1 MSTCKITY
9 NGNEISSVD
18 ETAPVSVAYNSA
30 TIATLNDGDTK
41 TLGCHGKVMS
51 SDVVIGSKTLNC
63 NGKLMQ
69 GDIVVELVGSATS
82 GETWYFND
90 TVGSISSIIGVG
102 VKELYVNFTSN
113 GVSYTMMRNITIVE
127 GKFHYV
133 NIMQYYNSDTEA
145 FANVYRYDINTWYN
159 EAYRTLVLDE
169 PATGDVLA
177 FLEANATKL
186 S

>member
-9 NGNEISSVD
+9 NGNEISAVD
-18 ETAPVSVAYNSA
+18 EATPVSVDYNNA

-41 TLGCHGKVMS
+41 TLGCHGKVMA
-51 SDVVIGSKTLNC
+51 SDVVVGGKTLNC

-90 TVGSISSIIGVG
+90 TIGRPYDNSIV
-102 VKELYVNFTSN
+102 VNFTSN
-113 GVSYTMMRNITIVE
+113 GVTYE
-127 GKFHYV
+127 GMLRIATKFFD
-133 NIMQYYNSDTEA
+133 QL
-145 FANVYRYDINTWYN
+145 VYRQRNEGTENAAYNYQTSTWYN
-159 EAYRTLVLDE
+159 EVYRTIVLDE
-169 PATGDVLA
+169 PATSDVLA

>member
-18 ETAPVSVAYNSA
+18 EAAPVSVAYNSV

-41 TLGCHGKVMS
+41 TLGCHGKVMA
-51 SDVVIGSKTLNC
+51 SDVVVGGKTLNC

-69 GDIVVELVGSATS
+69 GDIVVELVGSTTS

-90 TVGSISSIIGVG
+90 KISKPNFIN
-102 VKELYVNFTSN
+102 LDVNFTSN
-113 GVSYTMMRNITIVE
+113 GVAYTSIKKSMLV
-127 GKFHYV
+127 
-133 NIMQYYNSDTEA
+133 MQYYNSDSAAKTDA
-145 FANVYRYDINTWYN
+145 YRFSSNKWYK
-159 EAYRTLVLDE
+159 EAYRTIVLDE
-169 PATGDVLA
+169 PATGDLLA
-177 FLEANATKL
+177 YLEANATKI

>member
-41 TLGCHGKVMS
+41 TLGCHGKVMA
-51 SDVVIGSKTLNC
+51 SDVVVGGKTLNC

-69 GDIVVELVGSATS
+69 GNIVVELVGSATS

-90 TVGSISSIIGVG
+90 TIGYPDHDT
-102 VKELYVNFTSN
+102 LNVNFTSN
-113 GVSYTMMRNITIVE
+113 GAKYTAMIRINYKFWNHLSYKNESLTST
-127 GKFHYV
+127 
-133 NIMQYYNSDTEA
+133 
-145 FANVYRYDINTWYN
+145 YDYPTSKWSN
-159 EAYRTLVLDE
+159 EAYRTIVLDE
-169 PATGDVLA
+169 PATGNVLA
-177 FLEANATKL
+177 FLEANATKI

>member
-9 NGNEISSVD
+9 NGNEISAVD

-41 TLGCHGKVMS
+41 TLGCHGKVMA
-51 SDVVIGSKTLNC
+51 SDVVIGGKTLNC

-69 GDIVVELVGSATS
+69 DDIVVELAGSTTS

-90 TVGSISSIIGVG
+90 TIGG
-102 VKELYVNFTSN
+102 NDSKTLDFNFTSN
-113 GVSYTMMRNITIVE
+113 GVAYIRMRKTFSSFINMYMLLYKNSE
-127 GKFHYV
+127 GEV
-133 NIMQYYNSDTEA
+133 TVYNSTTDTKW
-145 FANVYRYDINTWYN
+145 TK
-159 EAYRTLVLDE
+159 EAYRTIVLDE

>member
-41 TLGCHGKVMS
+41 TLGCHGKVMA
-51 SDVVIGSKTLNC
+51 SDVVVGSKTLNC

-69 GDIVVELVGSATS
+69 GDIVVELSGSATS

-90 TVGSISSIIGVG
+90 SLTNIKGTFVA
-102 VKELYVNFTSN
+102 NFTSN
-113 GVSYTMMRNITIVE
+113 GVAYTKIIKTFGIFTKLSRMEYENSE
-127 GKFHYV
+127 GVVMVY
-133 NIMQYYNSDTEA
+133 DTRHSPIWA
-145 FANVYRYDINTWYN
+145 D
-159 EAYRTLVLDE
+159 EAYRTIVLDE
-169 PATGDVLA
+169 PATDDFLA

>member
-1 MSTCKITY
+1 MSTCQISY
-9 NGNEISSVD
+9 NGNEISAVD
-18 ETAPVSVAYNSA
+18 ETAPVSVAYNNA

-41 TLGCHGKVMS
+41 TLGCHGKVMV

-90 TVGSISSIIGVG
+90 TIDNCMQSIT
-102 VKELYVNFTSN
+102 VNFKSN
-113 GVSYTMMRNITIVE
+113 GVAYVKFMELDSKFFDNLYYYKDDVDITAV
-127 GKFHYV
+127 
-133 NIMQYYNSDTEA
+133 YNYETS
-145 FANVYRYDINTWYN
+145 TWYN
-159 EAYRTLVLDE
+159 EAYRTIVLDE

>member
-9 NGNEISSVD
+9 NGNEISAVD
-18 ETAPVSVAYNSA
+18 EAAPVSVAYNNA

-41 TLGCHGKVMS
+41 TLGCHGKVMA

-69 GDIVVELVGSATS
+69 GDIVVELVGSAPS
-82 GETWYFND
+82 GETWYFNGTID
-90 TVGSISSIIGVG
+90 MCMIRKI
-102 VKELYVNFTSN
+102 VNFKSN
-113 GVSYTMMRNITIVE
+113 GVAYVSFMEISD
-127 GKFHYV
+127 KFYD
-133 NIMQYYNSDTEA
+133 NLFYYKDGGGNTA
-145 FANVYRYDINTWYN
+145 VYDYFTSTWTN
-159 EAYRTLVLDE
+159 ESYRTIVLDE

-177 FLEANATKL
+177 FLEANATKI

>member
-9 NGNEISSVD
+9 NGNEISAVD

-41 TLGCHGKVMS
+41 TLGCHGKVMA
-51 SDVVIGSKTLNC
+51 SDVVVGGKTLNC

-69 GDIVVELVGSATS
+69 GDIVVELVGSAPS

-90 TVGSISSIIGVG
+90 TIGDISNVTRQ
-102 VKELYVNFTSN
+102 LDVNFTSN
-113 GVSYTMMRNITIVE
+113 GVSYTRMARITIKE
-127 GKFHYV
+127 GKMYIP
-133 NIMQYYNSDTEA
+133 IMQYDNSDTA
-145 FANVYRYDINTWYN
+145 AAAKAYRYDRNTWYN
-159 EAYRTLVLDE
+159 EAYRTIVLDE
-169 PATGDVLA
+169 PATGEVLE

>member
-9 NGNEISSVD
+9 NGNEISAVD
-18 ETAPVSVAYNSA
+18 ESAPVSVAYNST

-41 TLGCHGKVMS
+41 TLGCHGKVMV

-63 NGKLMQ
+63 NGKLMH
-69 GDIVVELVGSATS
+69 GDIVVELVGSAPS

-90 TVGSISSIIGVG
+90 TIGNINMGLISA
-102 VKELYVNFTSN
+102 NFTSN
-113 GVSYTMMRNITIVE
+113 GTEYTRMHEIKV
-127 GKFHYV
+127 GKFVHQ
-133 NIMQYYNSDTEA
+133 MQYENRDTGVASVVYNYLTS
-145 FANVYRYDINTWYN
+145 TWSN
-159 EAYRTLVLDE
+159 EAYRTIVLDE

-177 FLEANATKL
+177 FFEANATKL

>member
-9 NGNEISSVD
+9 NGNEISAVD

-41 TLGCHGKVMS
+41 TLGCHGKVMA
-51 SDVVIGSKTLNC
+51 SDVVVGGKTLNC

-69 GDIVVELVGSATS
+69 GNIVVELVGSAPS
-82 GETWYFND
+82 GETWYFNNKI
-90 TVGSISSIIGVG
+90 SITKTIW
-102 VKELYVNFTSN
+102 LFANFTSN
-113 GVSYTMMRNITIVE
+113 GVAYSRLYKRNNSISKKKTL
-127 GKFHYV
+127 
-133 NIMQYYNSDTEA
+133 QYANSEA
-145 FANVYRYDINTWYN
+145 EDLVYSNRWLN
-159 EAYRTLVLDE
+159 EAYRTIVLDE

>member
-18 ETAPVSVAYNSA
+18 EAAPVSVAYNNA

-41 TLGCHGKVMS
+41 TLGCHGKVMV
-51 SDVVIGSKTLNC
+51 SDVAIGSKTLNC

-90 TVGSISSIIGVG
+90 TIDTCMQS
-102 VKELYVNFTSN
+102 KTVNLKSN
-113 GVSYTMMRNITIVE
+113 GVAYVSFMEQGN
-127 GKFHYV
+127 KFFDDLF
-133 NIMQYYNSDTEA
+133 YYKDQFNGTR
-145 FANVYRYDINTWYN
+145 VYDYNTSTWYN
-159 EAYRTLVLDE
+159 EAYRTIVLDE
-169 PATGDVLA
+169 PATGDALT

>member
-41 TLGCHGKVMS
+41 TLGCHGKVMA

-69 GDIVVELVGSATS
+69 GDIVVELVGSATG

-90 TVGSISSIIGVG
+90 TIGYITNALS
-102 VKELYVNFTSN
+102 VKFTSN
-113 GVSYTMMRNITIVE
+113 GVAYDAMRRTTFGIRIDDMSYAS
-127 GKFHYV
+127 GADS
-133 NIMQYYNSDTEA
+133 NS
-145 FANVYRYDINTWYN
+145 VYDYKRSQWHD
-159 EAYRTLVLDE
+159 EAYRTIVLDE
-169 PATGDVLA
+169 PATGGVLA
-177 FLEANATKL
+177 FLEANATKR

>member
-1 MSTCKITY
+1 MSTCKISY
-9 NGNEISSVD
+9 NGNEISAVD
-18 ETAPVSVAYNSA
+18 EAAPVSVAYNNA

-41 TLGCHGKVMS
+41 TLGCHGKVMA

-69 GDIVVELVGSATS
+69 GDIVVELAGSATS

-90 TVGSISSIIGVG
+90 RISITESNMLV
-102 VKELYVNFTSN
+102 VNFTSN
-113 GVSYTMMRNITIVE
+113 GVEYIGFYKSFIPFMKMGTLEYQKSK
-127 GKFHYV
+127 GKDMAYASTNNNPWF
-133 NIMQYYNSDTEA
+133 
-145 FANVYRYDINTWYN
+145 N
-159 EAYRTLVLDE
+159 EAYRTIVLDE
-169 PATGDVLA
+169 PATGEVLA

>member
-9 NGNEISSVD
+9 NGNEISAVD
-18 ETAPVSVAYNSA
+18 EAAPVSVAYNSA

-41 TLGCHGKVMS
+41 TLGCHGKVMAS
-51 SDVVIGSKTLNC
+51 NVVIGSKTLNC

-69 GDIVVELVGSATS
+69 GDIVVELAGSATS

-90 TVGSISSIIGVG
+90 SLVKKSVGTFI
-102 VKELYVNFTSN
+102 VNFTSN
-113 GVSYTMMRNITIVE
+113 GVAYTQINKTFISFANSSRMEYENSE
-127 GKFHYV
+127 GKV
-133 NIMQYYNSDTEA
+133 KA
-145 FANVYRYDINTWYN
+145 YDSKLSPSWKN
-159 EAYRTLVLDE
+159 EAYRTIVLDE
-169 PATGDVLA
+169 PAIGSFLK

>member
-18 ETAPVSVAYNSA
+18 EAAPVSVAYNSA

-41 TLGCHGKVMS
+41 TLGCHGKVMA
-51 SDVVIGSKTLNC
+51 SDVVVGGKTLNC

-69 GDIVVELVGSATS
+69 GDIVVELAGSSAS
-82 GETWYFND
+82 GKTWYFND
-90 TVGSISSIIGVG
+90 TIGYPD
-102 VKELYVNFTSN
+102 KDTLNVNFTSLNNTFIGMVITRN
-113 GVSYTMMRNITIVE
+113 GDRLHYIQSNGKEFPAYNYKSSRWFFKESRTI
-127 GKFHYV
+127 
-133 NIMQYYNSDTEA
+133 
-145 FANVYRYDINTWYN
+145 
-159 EAYRTLVLDE
+159 VLDE

-177 FLEANATKL
+177 FLEANAVKI

>member
-9 NGNEISSVD
+9 NGNEISAVG

-41 TLGCHGKVMS
+41 TLDCHGKVMA

-82 GETWYFND
+82 GKTWYFND
-90 TVGSISSIIGVG
+90 TIGYPDQDT
-102 VKELYVNFTSN
+102 LNVNFTAVN
-113 GVSYTMMRNITIVE
+113 TTFIGMVAIPGFVSHLKYIQSDGKMLSAYNYKTSKWFFEEARTI
-127 GKFHYV
+127 
-133 NIMQYYNSDTEA
+133 
-145 FANVYRYDINTWYN
+145 
-159 EAYRTLVLDE
+159 VLDE

>member
-9 NGNEISSVD
+9 NGNEISAVD

-41 TLGCHGKVMS
+41 TLGCNGKVMA
-51 SDVVIGSKTLNC
+51 SDVVVGGKTLNC

-82 GETWYFND
+82 GKTWYFND
-90 TVGSISSIIGVG
+90 TIGYPNQDT
-102 VKELYVNFTSN
+102 LNVNFTSN
-113 GVSYTMMRNITIVE
+113 GVAYTVMIHRKDFMSNLLVYDNIGSKYRLNAYNYRNN
-127 GKFHYV
+127 K
-133 NIMQYYNSDTEA
+133 
-145 FANVYRYDINTWYN
+145 WLN
-159 EAYRTLVLDE
+159 EAYRTIVLDE

>member
-9 NGNEISSVD
+9 NGNEISAVD

-41 TLGCHGKVMS
+41 TLGCHGKVMV
-51 SDVVIGSKTLNC
+51 SDVVVGGKTLNC

-90 TVGSISSIIGVG
+90 TIGYPDG
-102 VKELYVNFTSN
+102 ELSVNFTSN
-113 GVSYTMMRNITIVE
+113 GAEYTAMKRITYRFWDYLSYISESDAMAYN
-127 GKFHYV
+127 
-133 NIMQYYNSDTEA
+133 YNSSK
-145 FANVYRYDINTWYN
+145 WYN
-159 EAYRTLVLDE
+159 EAYRTIVLDE

>member
-18 ETAPVSVAYNSA
+18 ETAPVSVAYSNA

-41 TLGCHGKVMS
+41 TLGCHGKVMA
-51 SDVVIGSKTLNC
+51 SDVVVGGKTLNC

-69 GDIVVELVGSATS
+69 GDIVVKLVGSATS
-82 GETWYFND
+82 GETWYFKD
-90 TVGSISSIIGVG
+90 RIKITKTSR
-102 VKELYVNFTSN
+102 LFAHFTSN
-113 GVSYTMMRNITIVE
+113 GVAYIGFYKRRISFSRTETL
-127 GKFHYV
+127 
-133 NIMQYYNSDTEA
+133 QYYTSNIEDL
-145 FANVYRYDINTWYN
+145 VYSNTDLWLN
-159 EAYRTLVLDE
+159 EAYRTIVLDE

-177 FLEANATKL
+177 FLKANATKL

>member
-1 MSTCKITY
+1 MSTCKISY
-9 NGNEISSVD
+9 NGNEISAVD
-18 ETAPVSVAYNSA
+18 ETAPVSVAYNNT

-41 TLGCHGKVMS
+41 TLGCRGKVMA

-69 GDIVVELVGSATS
+69 GDIVVELVGATPS

-90 TVGSISSIIGVG
+90 TIDGCRDSKSVAF
-102 VKELYVNFTSN
+102 KSN
-113 GVSYTMMRNITIVE
+113 GVAYVSFVE
-127 GKFHYV
+127 QGDKFFD
-133 NIMQYYNSDTEA
+133 NLNYYENRLDSTA
-145 FANVYRYDINTWYN
+145 VYDYKTSTWYN
-159 EAYRTLVLDE
+159 EAYRTIVLDE

>member
-1 MSTCKITY
+1 MSTCKISY
-9 NGNEISSVD
+9 NGNEISAVD
-18 ETAPVSVAYNSA
+18 ETSPVSVTYNSA

-41 TLGCHGKVMS
+41 TLGCHGKVMA
-51 SDVVIGSKTLNC
+51 SDVVVGSKTLNC

-90 TVGSISSIIGVG
+90 TIGSPGAILS
-102 VKELYVNFTSN
+102 VNFTSN
-113 GVSYTMMRNITIVE
+113 GIAYTVMRRKKVVKNYMLIYESPNTD
-127 GKFHYV
+127 KAASA
-133 NIMQYYNSDTEA
+133 YNYNTS
-145 FANVYRYDINTWYN
+145 TWYN
-159 EAYRTLVLDE
+159 EAYRTIVLDE
-169 PATGDVLA
+169 PATGNLLA

>member
-1 MSTCKITY
+1 MSTCKISY
-9 NGNEISSVD
+9 NGNEISAVD
-18 ETAPVSVAYNSA
+18 ETAPVSVAYNST

-41 TLGCHGKVMS
+41 TLGCHGKVMA
-51 SDVVIGSKTLNC
+51 SDVVVGSKTLNC

-90 TVGSISSIIGVG
+90 RISITDTG
-102 VKELYVNFTSN
+102 ELYVNFTSN
-113 GVSYTMMRNITIVE
+113 GVEYIGFYKAFKSSTKLGILQYWESN
-127 GKFHYV
+127 GK
-133 NIMQYYNSDTEA
+133 DT
-145 FANVYRYDINTWYN
+145 VYISSNNGQWRN
-159 EAYRTLVLDE
+159 EAYRTIVLDE

>member
-1 MSTCKITY
+1 MSTCKISY
-9 NGNEISSVD
+9 NGNEISAVD
-18 ETAPVSVAYNSA
+18 ETAPVSVAYNNA
-30 TIATLNDGDTK
+30 TIVTLNDGDTK
-41 TLGCHGKVMS
+41 TLGCHGKVMV

-69 GDIVVELVGSATS
+69 GDIVVELVGSAAS

-90 TVGSISSIIGVG
+90 TIDGCRNT
-102 VKELYVNFTSN
+102 KTVNFKSN
-113 GVSYTMMRNITIVE
+113 GVAYVRFMELGN
-127 GKFHYV
+127 KFYDEL
-133 NIMQYYNSDTEA
+133 YYYKDEFDSTR
-145 FANVYRYDINTWYN
+145 VYDYKTSTWVN
-159 EAYRTLVLDE
+159 EAYRTIVLDE

>member
-9 NGNEISSVD
+9 NGNEISAVN
-18 ETAPVSVAYNSA
+18 EAAPVSVAYNSA

-41 TLGCHGKVMS
+41 TLGCHGKVMA

-69 GDIVVELVGSATS
+69 GDIVVELAGSSSS
-82 GETWYFND
+82 GKTWYFND
-90 TVGSISSIIGVG
+90 TIGMPDTDT
-102 VKELYVNFTSN
+102 LNFNFTSN
-113 GVSYTMMRNITIVE
+113 GAAYTRIYLYIRTSPFVM
-127 GKFHYV
+127 KLL
-133 NIMQYYNSDTEA
+133 
-145 FANVYRYDINTWYN
+145 RYDNADSGSNDPAYNYANNKWIN
-159 EAYRTLVLDE
+159 EACRTIVLDE

-177 FLEANATKL
+177 FLEANATKI

>member
-9 NGNEISSVD
+9 NGNEISAVD

-41 TLGCHGKVMS
+41 TLGCHGKVMA

-69 GDIVVELVGSATS
+69 GDIVVELVGSAPS

-90 TVGSISSIIGVG
+90 TIRNMNSGI
-102 VKELYVNFTSN
+102 LAVNFTSN
-113 GVSYTMMRNITIVE
+113 GKEYTQISERRIGSVLRMMEYRNNTT
-127 GKFHYV
+127 HT
-133 NIMQYYNSDTEA
+133 SS
-145 FANVYRYDINTWYN
+145 NVYYFNSSEWSN
-159 EAYRTLVLDE
+159 EVYRTIVLDE
-169 PATGDVLA
+169 PANGDVLA

>member
-1 MSTCKITY
+1 MSTLKILY
-9 NGNEISSVD
+9 NGSEISSVD
-18 ETAPVSVAYNSA
+18 ATSPTSVTYNNS

-41 TLGCHGKVMS
+41 TLGCHGKVMA
-51 SDVVIGSKTLNC
+51 SDVVVGGKTLNC

-69 GDIVVELVGSATS
+69 GDIVVELVGSTPS

-90 TVGSISSIIGVG
+90 TIGSFGTGIITA
-102 VKELYVNFTSN
+102 NFTSY
-113 GVSYTMMRNITIVE
+113 GAEYIKMHEV
-127 GKFHYV
+127 KFGTFVHQL
-133 NIMQYYNSDTEA
+133 QYENTNTELISPVYNYKKNKWT
-145 FANVYRYDINTWYN
+145 N
-159 EAYRTLVLDE
+159 ENYRTIVLDE

>member
-18 ETAPVSVAYNSA
+18 ETAPVSVAYNIA

-41 TLGCHGKVMS
+41 TLGCHGKVMA

-69 GDIVVELVGSATS
+69 GDIVVELVGSAPS
-82 GETWYFND
+82 SETWYFND
-90 TVGSISSIIGVG
+90 TIGYPDVNN
-102 VKELYVNFTSN
+102 LSVNFTSN
-113 GVSYTMMRNITIVE
+113 GAEYTAMIRINMKFGKYLDYVSKSDQAAYTV
-127 GKFHYV
+127 
-133 NIMQYYNSDTEA
+133 YNYGTSKWS
-145 FANVYRYDINTWYN
+145 NK
-159 EAYRTLVLDE
+159 AYRTIVLDE

>member
-9 NGNEISSVD
+9 NGNEISAVD
-18 ETAPVSVAYNSA
+18 EAAPVSVAYNSA

-41 TLGCHGKVMS
+41 TLGCHGKVMA
-51 SDVVIGSKTLNC
+51 SDVVVGGKTLNC

-90 TVGSISSIIGVG
+90 RISITKTSR
-102 VKELYVNFTSN
+102 LFVNFTSN
-113 GVSYTMMRNITIVE
+113 GVAYIGFYKRNISMYKKRTL
-127 GKFHYV
+127 
-133 NIMQYYNSDTEA
+133 QYYNSISEDL
-145 FANVYRYDINTWYN
+145 VYSSTNNNLWLN
-159 EAYRTLVLDE
+159 EAYRTIVLDE

>member
-9 NGNEISSVD
+9 NGNEISAVD
-18 ETAPVSVAYNSA
+18 ETAPVSIAYNSA

-41 TLGCHGKVMS
+41 TLVCHGKVMA
-51 SDVVIGSKTLNC
+51 SDVVVGSKTLNC

-90 TVGSISSIIGVG
+90 TIRQITNSLP
-102 VKELYVNFTSN
+102 LYVNFTSN
-113 GVSYTMMRNITIVE
+113 GVSYTMMRNLTIVE

-133 NIMQYYNSDTEA
+133 NVMRYYNSDTEA
-145 FANVYRYDINTWYN
+145 VANAYRYDRDTWYN
-159 EAYRTLVLDE
+159 EAYRTIVLDE
-169 PATGDVLA
+169 SATGDVLA
-177 FLEANATKL
+177 FLEANATKI

>member
-9 NGNEISSVD
+9 NGNEISAVD

-41 TLGCHGKVMS
+41 TLGCHGKVMAY
-51 SDVVIGSKTLNC
+51 DVVIGSKTLNC

-82 GETWYFND
+82 GETWYLND
-90 TVGSISSIIGVG
+90 TIGAITGGSQVS
-102 VKELYVNFTSN
+102 VNFTSN
-113 GVSYTMMRNITIVE
+113 GVSYTMMRNIAIME
-127 GKFHYV
+127 GKFKFVHV
-133 NIMQYYNSDTEA
+133 MQYYNSDTKPL
-145 FANVYRYDINTWYN
+145 ANVYRYDSDTWYN
-159 EAYRTLVLDE
+159 EAYRTIVLDE

>member
-1 MSTCKITY
+1 MSTCKITK
-9 NGNEISSVD
+9 NDNEISAVD
-18 ETAPVSVAYNSA
+18 ETAPVSVAYNNA
-30 TIATLNDGDTK
+30 TIVTLNDGDTK

-90 TVGSISSIIGVG
+90 TIGYPMSNFDG
-102 VKELYVNFTSN
+102 NFTSN
-113 GVSYTMMRNITIVE
+113 GVTYEKMLRIET
-127 GKFHYV
+127 KF
-133 NIMQYYNSDTEA
+133 SDQL
-145 FANVYRYDINTWYN
+145 VYRQRLEGTQNAAYNYLTSTWYA
-159 EAYRTLVLDE
+159 EAYRTIVLDE
-169 PATGDVLA
+169 PATGEALA